1 MTHDPHPDAETL
13 ALFIEG
19 KLARKDVKA
28 LYAHLDV
35 CTSCTRAL
43 RGANEDVAQRDHPGR
58 SSSRSS
64 FFLAA
69 AAGAVIAIAG
79 GALLVRQWRGADEPP
94 MARLIALAP
103 SDARNVEPRLSGGFG
118 WAPYRGP
125 MRDNGAAP
133 DARAYRLGGVA
144 GELLER
150 AESEDATAVQHAAGA
165 ALVLVDRPADAIAK
179 LRTTAGREPRN
190 AALRN
195 DLGVAEY
202 TAAVRNDSSDGYAEA
217 LAAFDAALKIDPEST
232 EALFNRA
239 LTLERLGLAASAREA
254 WERYLRVDPS
264 SKWAAEARAHLQ
276 RLAPATGESRFRA
289 EQPRLERAALD
300 GDTATLAALVKQ
312 YPQAARSFAEAEY
325 LGRWGEAV
333 RAGDRDSAAR
343 ELTIARAI
351 GAALAPRETLLR
363 DAVRVIDTADAQAR
377 LSVAEAHIAYRRG
390 RIAYSRQAPA
400 AAEPELRLAATAFAA
415 AGNPM
420 ALVARYFAANTR
432 FDQNDVAGARHELDA
447 LLVEA
452 NAHPSYR
459 ALGAQVRWELALC
472 AMNDDDWESALPLL
486 HESAQAFAALGERSN
501 RGFIETLLADAL
513 VCLGRPAAGWAA
525 RIRSF
530 EALSAD
536 GWGDRLAVSIGGAV
550 RMELRGG
557 RTAAARALSSIE
569 RDALRSTGNDA
580 SLANALMRAAVLDA
594 RLGDDDTALAGARE
608 AATAAERL
616 RDPEMRARALVDV
629 ELARGAALLR
639 GDPRAAAD
647 ALERAIDGYA
657 GTGAPLFL
665 PESHLL
671 RAQALLRLRDEDAA
685 LQEIERGI
693 AAYER
698 HRFRFTSTVG
708 GTGVHDAG
716 PALYREAIRLH
727 LDRGDAAAAFAANER
742 ALQQLAVDTPAAGL
756 DAVQRRL
763 AGSGAMVLSLAILE
777 NELAAFAVTERGME
791 VRRRGM
797 HERDLPRL
805 AASARDGDLAAAGA
819 LYDLLIRPA
828 ESELAQASQLIVVA
842 PAPFDEVSFAALYDS
857 RSKQRLIER
866 LPVAMAPSASALRR
880 EARSSARTIVA
891 AGSGSGSGAALPAS
905 RAELTQVT
913 GIYPRALD
921 AGGTRAT
928 FASLLG
934 AAAEADVIHVSGH
947 AERHGPAGESTL
959 VLAGERVSSR
969 RIAAASLQRG
979 PVVVLAACE
988 TLRAIRSPRLR
999 TLSLGDGFLAAGA
1012 ADIIGTLAPIPDVEA
1027 QAIFERVHRHLAA
1040 GRTAAD
1046 ALRLAQLE
1054 SLAAEAGGT
1063 RNAWRSVALLTR
1075 RIPFSKG
1082 ESS

>member
-28 LYAHLDV
+28 LFAHLDV
-35 CTSCTRAL
+35 CTSCMRAA
-43 RGANEDVAQRDHPGR
+43 RGANEQVARRAPA
-58 SSSRSS
+58 SRSP

-69 AAGAVIAIAG
+69 AAAAVIVIAG
-79 GALLVRQWRGADEPP
+79 GALLIRQFWRANDSP

-103 SDARNVEPRLSGGFG
+103 ADARNVEPRLSGGFG

-125 MRDNGAAP
+125 MRANGAAP
-133 DARAYRLGGVA
+133 DARQYRLGGIA

-150 AESEDATAVQHAAGA
+150 AERDDATAVQHAAGA

-179 LRTTAGREPRN
+179 LRAAAERDPRD

-202 TAAVRNDSSDGYAEA
+202 TAAMRNDSPDVYAEA
-217 LAAFDAALKIDPEST
+217 LAAFDAALKIDPRST

-254 WERYLRVDPS
+254 WERYLRVDAS

-300 GDTATLAALVKQ
+300 GDIATVAALVKQ

-325 LGRWGEAV
+325 LGRWGEAM

-363 DAVRVIDTADAQAR
+363 DAVRVIDAADARAR
-377 LSVAEAHIAYRRG
+377 LEVADAHIAYRRG

-400 AAEPELRLAATAFAA
+400 AAEPELRRAAAAFAA
-415 AGNPM
+415 TGDPM

-432 FDQNDVAGARHELDA
+432 FDQNDVAGARRELDA
-447 LLVEA
+447 VLAEA
-452 NAHPSYR
+452 GEHPSYR
-459 ALGAQVRWELALC
+459 ALGAQARWELALC
-472 AMNDDDWESALPLL
+472 AMNDDDWERALPLL
-486 HESAQAFAALGERSN
+486 NESAQAFAELGERSN

-557 RTAAARALSSIE
+557 RTNAARALSSIE

-594 RLGDDDTALAGARE
+594 RLGDDDAAMAIARE
-608 AATAAERL
+608 AATAASRL

-647 ALERAIDGYA
+647 ALGDAIDGYA
-657 GTGAPLFL
+657 ATGAPLFL

-671 RAQALLRLRDEDAA
+671 RARALLRLRDDDAA
-685 LQEIERGI
+685 LHEIERGI
-693 AAYER
+693 DAYER

-708 GTGVHDAG
+708 GTGVYDAG

-727 LDRGDAAAAFAANER
+727 LDRGDTAAAFMANER
-742 ALQQLAVDTPAAGL
+742 ALQQFAANTPAAGL
-756 DAVQRRL
+756 DVVSRRL
-763 AGSGAMVLSLAILE
+763 GGSGVMVLSLATLE
-777 NELAAFAVTERGME
+777 NELVAFAVTERG
-791 VRRRGM
+791 VGVQRRAVQ
-797 HERDLPRL
+797 ERELARL
-805 AASARDGDLAAAGA
+805 GARARSGNLDAAGV

-828 ESELAQASQLIVVA
+828 EPELAHASQLIVVA
-842 PAPFDEVSFAALYDS
+842 PAPLDELPFAALRDS
-857 RSKQRLIER
+857 RSKQCLIER

-880 EARSSARTIVA
+880 GAPVHARTIVA
-891 AGSGSGSGAALPAS
+891 VGAGSGGAALPAS
-905 RAELTQVT
+905 RAELAQVT

-921 AGGTRAT
+921 AGGARAT

-934 AAAEADVIHVSGH
+934 AAADADVIHVSGH
-947 AERHGPAGESTL
+947 AERQGPAGESTL
-959 VLAGERVSSR
+959 VLAGEPVSSR
-969 RIAAASLQRG
+969 RIAAASLPRG

-988 TLRAIRSPRLR
+988 TLSAIRSPRLR

-1012 ADIIGTLAPIPDVEA
+1012 ADIIGTLAPIPDVDA

-1054 SLAAEAGGT
+1054 SLAAEAGGA

-1075 RIPFSKG
+1075 RIPSSKG
-1082 ESS
+1082 EGP